1 MYYVILS
8 SPSWKPRGQ
17 WRGSIIHVEE
27 TRVLLRVGAIK
38 HAICSLPL
46 APKAQRANLT
56 LTSNPLTRKS
66 TNARRV
72 YGASDKQIHFFYRC
86 VYVDEAGSMRGPFPP
101 TRLPKYLLTPPLPI
115 SVPRLPLTSLRL
127 HPSRWPPSNGALTP
141 DVQFQCRLRD
151 QLGWVCQWFC

>member
-1 MYYVILS
+1 MYSSITLERLRIINVSMCYVILS

-17 WRGSIIHVEE
+17 CRGSIIHVEGM
-27 TRVLLRVGAIK
+27 RVLLRVGAIK

-72 YGASDKQIHFFYRC
+72 YGASDKQIHFFIGAYTL
-86 VYVDEAGSMRGPFPP
+86 MRQD
-101 TRLPKYLLTPPLPI
+101 R
-115 SVPRLPLTSLRL
+115 
-127 HPSRWPPSNGALTP
+127 
-141 DVQFQCRLRD
+141 
-151 QLGWVCQWFC
+151 

>member
-1 MYYVILS
+1 MYSSVTLERLRIINVSMYYVILS

-17 WRGSIIHVEE
+17 CRGSIIHVEE
-27 TRVLLRVGAIK
+27 MRVLLRVGAIK

-72 YGASDKQIHFFYRC
+72 YGASDKQIHFFIGAYTLMRQ
-86 VYVDEAGSMRGPFPP
+86 DRWEARFPP
-101 TRLPKYLLTPPLPI
+101 TRLPKYLLTPPPA
-115 SVPRLPLTSLRL
+115 PRLCS
-127 HPSRWPPSNGALTP
+127 PSPPNLPPSPSKQMASL
-141 DVQFQCRLRD
+141 
-151 QLGWVCQWFC
+151 